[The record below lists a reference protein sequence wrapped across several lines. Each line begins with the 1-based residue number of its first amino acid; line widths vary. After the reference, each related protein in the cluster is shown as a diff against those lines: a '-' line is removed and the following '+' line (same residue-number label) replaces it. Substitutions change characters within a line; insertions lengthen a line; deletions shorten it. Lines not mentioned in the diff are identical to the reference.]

1 MKKSILLVIVS
12 LFAFVQAANAQ
23 FYVGGS
29 FHVSTQF
36 TESQNNTHIG
46 FSPDLGYTIGD
57 WCIGSVFEVSSIS
70 GSTKSFGFTANPY
83 VEYFFWSSGALSFF
97 VEGGVGLTWGEH
109 FSCNPYLAPGISF
122 DVSDH
127 WSVLGHI
134 GRLGYDTL
142 SKTLV
147 FTTSGASALSLGLYY
162 SF

>member
-1 MKKSILLVIVS
+1 MKTSIILAIVS

-29 FHVSTQF
+29 FHVATQF
-36 TESQNNTHIG
+36 TESQNNTQIG

-57 WCIGSVFEVSSIS
+57 WCIGSVFEISSIS
-70 GSTKSFGFTANPY
+70 GLSKSFGFTANPY

-109 FSCNPYLAPGISF
+109 FSCYPYIAPGICF